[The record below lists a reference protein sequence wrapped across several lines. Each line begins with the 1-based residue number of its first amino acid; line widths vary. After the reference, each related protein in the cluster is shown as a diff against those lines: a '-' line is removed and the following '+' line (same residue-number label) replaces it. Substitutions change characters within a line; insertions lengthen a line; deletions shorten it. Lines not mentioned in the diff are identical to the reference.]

1 MILSLSAL
9 EERGRKKMW
18 MSNIFLAIVA
28 FCAGCLVAGSFLAF
42 ISLIGAV
49 PRLAGVTK
57 TIKYV
62 VLYEDFFIWGAVIG
76 NLVSLYRI
84 SLPVGRIGGA
94 MYGLFGGIFIGC
106 LVAALSETVTT
117 VPILSRRIKMRKGM
131 PYIVYSLALG
141 KGIGSFIQFFVMS
154 K

>member
-1 MILSLSAL
+1 
-9 EERGRKKMW
+9 MW
-18 MSNIFLAIVA
+18 MSNIFVSVVA

-42 ISLIGAV
+42 ISLIGVV
-49 PRLAGVTK
+49 PRLAAVTK
-57 TIKYV
+57 TMKYV
-62 VLYEDFFIWGAVIG
+62 VLYEDCFIGGAIIG
-76 NLVSLYRI
+76 NLIFLYNI
-84 SLPVGRIGGA
+84 SLPIGRIGSA
-94 MYGLFGGIFIGC
+94 IYGLFGGVFIGC

-141 KGIGSFIQFFVMS
+141 KGIGSFIQFFLMS